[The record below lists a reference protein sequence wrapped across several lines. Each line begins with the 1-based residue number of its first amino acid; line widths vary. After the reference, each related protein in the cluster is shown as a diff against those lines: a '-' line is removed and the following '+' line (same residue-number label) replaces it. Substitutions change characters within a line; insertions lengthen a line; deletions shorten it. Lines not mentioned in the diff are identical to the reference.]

1 MVKLIYN
8 HKKDKDNN
16 ATNNPSDN
24 DIVKESNVK
33 EEFLPESGLAK
44 SRMKQY
50 LESTNNNQS
59 PQHASGNDE
68 ASEEATKGLAKSL
81 LAKWKSMENVKDK
94 ETSPEPSGTHQAK
107 SKHHKE
113 RQTTPGGTI
122 IVNSNEGSDDDFL
135 PQSGTAKSLLNKWQN
150 IDSNSS
156 ANKERKAP
164 RAFTPPPP
172 EEIQRNKERNQDEND
187 SPAVKSN
194 VDEEL
199 ALLRGQAKNTLAKLV
214 FCFFFT

>member
-1 MVKLIYN
+1 MVKLIYTQ
-8 HKKDKDNN
+8 KDKDNN
-16 ATNNPSDN
+16 AANNSNEN
-24 DIVKESNVK
+24 DIVRESNVK

-50 LESTNNNQS
+50 LESTNNNQ
-59 PQHASGNDE
+59 PQQNSVNGE
-68 ASEEATKGLAKSL
+68 VTEEATKGLAKSL

-94 ETSPEPSGTHQAK
+94 ETSPEPAGGHQVK

-113 RQTTPGGTI
+113 RQTTPGGTV
-122 IVNSNEGSDDDFL
+122 IVNSNDASDDDFM
-135 PQSGTAKSLLNKWQN
+135 PQTGTAKSLLNKWQN
-150 IDSNSS
+150 IDSGSGM
-156 ANKERKAP
+156 NKERKAP

-187 SPAVKSN
+187 APAVKSN

-214 FCFFFT
+214 FKIIA